1 MAIPMT
7 HSTAFALRGVSA
19 AALLCLSGW
28 AHAQT
33 SVPDAGAVLRNI
45 EQGLPQA
52 QPLVT
57 PAPLAAPA
65 SGNEISLGKLVGV
78 QVESTFFPDEIQ
90 AYWLPYM
97 NKGVSGAEIGRFKAW
112 LWEQLQAKGFLAYVA
127 TTEEVTPTG
136 SVLKV
141 KVSAPT
147 LGRVTVA
154 ALDETATDPGS
165 RPYVDQVA
173 RRFAK
178 SYTAGSPVDLQGMSA
193 RLNAIGY
200 DLPVT
205 LEAALRQ
212 PDAANIDVVINMR
225 LLPSEPGRLS
235 GGLVQLNNHGLKAYG
250 REQVLTQVRIQG
262 EAPLTEYGVVAQAS
276 KGVSYLSANRT
287 AAIEG
292 WQSRSN
298 LSASASRT
306 QTKIDGV
313 SVKSNTQVLGGGVTS
328 LIGSSR
334 DSNTVSNVNL
344 SHRNTT
350 SKVGGAVDTD
360 RRDIQLAANVRMS
373 GTPGW
378 VTGYDAVVGM
388 RLGSIGIQSPL
399 DRDAR
404 GVKGAYQI
412 LETSGEFRQN
422 LSEDKRWVGAV
433 RWRAQKAFQNVDSY
447 NQISLGGVNGIRA
460 YTTSDGVG
468 DEGVQLS
475 FDLTHQ
481 INNALFAG
489 VLYDVGMVKQNIKA
503 VGGVKPDPY
512 SLSGAGVQIGG
523 NKGAWS
529 WNAIVAKG
537 LDKTEP
543 FETAVSEDLKKWRG
557 SVALTYRF

>member
-1 MAIPMT
+1 M
-7 HSTAFALRGVSA
+7 
-19 AALLCLSGW
+19 
-28 AHAQT
+28 
-33 SVPDAGAVLRNI
+33 PDAGAVLRNI

-65 SGNEISLGKLVGV
+65 SGSDFSLGKLVGV

-97 NKGVSGAEIGRFKAW
+97 NKGVSAAEIGRFKAW

-127 TTEEVTPTG
+127 TSEEVTPTG

-141 KVSAPT
+141 KVSAPI

-165 RPYVDQVA
+165 RPYLDQVA

-178 SYTAGSPVDLQGMSA
+178 SYMAGAPVDVQGMSA
-193 RLNAIGY
+193 RLNAISY

-212 PDAANIDVVINMR
+212 TDAANIDVVINMR
-225 LLPSEPGRLS
+225 LLSREPGRVS

-250 REQVLTQVRIQG
+250 REQVLTQVRVQG
-262 EAPLTEYGVVAQAS
+262 EAPLTEYGLVAQAS
-276 KGVSYLSANRT
+276 EGVQYLGLTRT
-287 AAIEG
+287 NALAG
-292 WQSRSN
+292 LQSRGN
-298 LSASASRT
+298 LGASSSRT
-306 QTKIDGV
+306 STKIEGV
-313 SVKSNTQVLGGGVTS
+313 SVQSDTLDFSAGVTRLLAS
-328 LIGSSR
+328 DR
-334 DSNTVSNVNL
+334 DSNTL
-344 SHRNTT
+344 STLSIGHRTTT
-350 SKVGGAVDTD
+350 SKLGGEVNTD
-360 RRDIQLAANVRMS
+360 RRDIQLSANVRMS
-373 GTPGW
+373 GAPGW
-378 VTGYDAVVGM
+378 VTGYDTQVGM
-388 RLGSIGIQSPL
+388 RVGSIGIQSPL

-404 GVKGAYQI
+404 GVKGTYQI
-412 LETSGEFRQN
+412 LETKGELRQN
-422 LSEDKRWVGAV
+422 LSADKRWVGAV
-433 RWRAQKAFQNVDSY
+433 RWRAQKAFQNLDSY

-489 VLYDVGMVKQNIKA
+489 VLYDVGRVKQNIKA
-503 VGGVKPDPY
+503 VGGVKPNPY
-512 SLSGAGVQIGG
+512 SLSGAGVQLGG

-529 WNAIVAKG
+529 WNAIMAKG
-537 LDKTEP
+537 LNKTEP
-543 FETAVSEDLKKWRG
+543 FETAVTEELGKWRG
-557 SVALTYRF
+557 SVALNYRF

>member
-1 MAIPMT
+1 MT
-7 HSTAFALRGVSA
+7 HSNAFALRGISA

-57 PAPLAAPA
+57 PGPLAAPA
-65 SGNEISLGKLVGV
+65 TGSDFSLGKLVGV

-90 AYWLPYM
+90 AYWLPSM
-97 NKGVSGAEIGRFKAW
+97 NKGVSAAEIGRFKAW
-112 LWEQLQAKGFLAYVA
+112 LWEQLQAKGYLAYVA
-127 TTEEVTPTG
+127 TSEEVTPTG

-141 KVSAPT
+141 KVSAPI

-178 SYTAGSPVDLQGMSA
+178 SYTAGAPVDVQGMSA
-193 RLNAIGY
+193 RLNAISY

-225 LLPSEPGRLS
+225 LLASEPGRVS
-235 GGLVQLNNHGLKAYG
+235 GGLVQLNNHGLEAYG
-250 REQVLTQVRIQG
+250 RAQVLTQVRVQG
-262 EAPLTEYGVVAQAS
+262 EAPLTEYGLVAQAS
-276 KGVSYLSANRT
+276 EGVQYLGLTRT
-287 AAIEG
+287 NALAG
-292 WQSRSN
+292 LQSRAV
-298 LSASASRT
+298 LGVDTSRT
-306 QTKIDGV
+306 STKIEDV
-313 SVKSNTQVLGGGVTS
+313 RVQSNTLAFLAGVNRLVAS
-328 LIGSSR
+328 DR
-334 DSNTVSNVNL
+334 DSNTIATASL
-344 SHRNTT
+344 KHRTTT
-350 SKVGGAVDTD
+350 SKVGGEVNTD
-360 RRDIQLAANVRMS
+360 RRDVQLTANVQMS

-378 VTGYDAVVGM
+378 VTAYDAHARM
-388 RLGSIGIQSPL
+388 RVGSIGIQNPL
-399 DRDAR
+399 DGDAR
-404 GVKGAYQI
+404 GVKGTYQI
-412 LETSGEFRQN
+412 LETNGELRQN
-422 LSEDKRWVGAV
+422 LSEDKRWTGAV
-433 RWRAQKAFQNVDSY
+433 RWRAQKAFQNLDSY

-481 INNALFAG
+481 INNGLFAG
-489 VLYDVGMVKQNIKA
+489 VLYDVGVVKQNIKA
-503 VGGVKPDPY
+503 VGGVNPDPY
-512 SLSGAGVQIGG
+512 NLSGAGVQMGG
-523 NKGAWS
+523 NMGAWS
-529 WNAIVAKG
+529 WNAIMAKG

-543 FETAVSEDLKKWRG
+543 FETAVTEELEKWRG
-557 SVALTYRF
+557 SVALNYRF

>member
-1 MAIPMT
+1 
-7 HSTAFALRGVSA
+7 
-19 AALLCLSGW
+19 
-28 AHAQT
+28 
-33 SVPDAGAVLRNI
+33 
-45 EQGLPQA
+45 
-52 QPLVT
+52 
-57 PAPLAAPA
+57 
-65 SGNEISLGKLVGV
+65 
-78 QVESTFFPDEIQ
+78 
-90 AYWLPYM
+90 
-97 NKGVSGAEIGRFKAW
+97 
-112 LWEQLQAKGFLAYVA
+112 
-127 TTEEVTPTG
+127 
-136 SVLKV
+136 
-141 KVSAPT
+141 
-147 LGRVTVA
+147 
-154 ALDETATDPGS
+154 
-165 RPYVDQVA
+165 
-173 RRFAK
+173 
-178 SYTAGSPVDLQGMSA
+178 MSA
-193 RLNAIGY
+193 RLNAISY

-225 LLPSEPGRLS
+225 LLSREPGRVS

-250 REQVLTQVRIQG
+250 REQVLTQVRVQG
-262 EAPLTEYGVVAQAS
+262 EAPLTEYDLLAQAS

-328 LIGSSR
+328 LISSNR
-334 DSNTVSNVNL
+334 DSNTLSNVNL

-350 SKVGGAVDTD
+350 SKVGGSVDTD

-378 VTGYDAVVGM
+378 VTGYDAQAGM
-388 RLGSIGIQSPL
+388 RVGSIGIQSPL

-404 GVKGAYQI
+404 GVKGTYQI
-412 LETSGEFRQN
+412 LETKGELRQN
-422 LSEDKRWVGAV
+422 LSADKRWVGAV
-433 RWRAQKAFQNVDSY
+433 RWRAQKAFQNLDSY

-468 DEGVQLS
+468 DEGVQMS

-481 INNALFAG
+481 FNNALFAG
-489 VLYDVGMVKQNIKA
+489 VLYDVGVVKQNIKA

-512 SLSGAGVQIGG
+512 SLSGAGVQLGG

-529 WNAIVAKG
+529 WNAIMAKG

-543 FETAVSEDLKKWRG
+543 FETAVSEELGKWRG
-557 SVALTYRF
+557 SVALNYRF

>member
-1 MAIPMT
+1 MGIPMT
-7 HSTAFALRGVSA
+7 HSSAFALRGVSA

-33 SVPDAGAVLRNI
+33 TAPDAGAVLRNI

-52 QPLVT
+52 QPLAT

-127 TTEEVTPTG
+127 TSEEITPTG

-178 SYTAGSPVDLQGMSA
+178 SYTAGSPVDVQGMSA
-193 RLNAIGY
+193 RLNAISY
-200 DLPVT
+200 DLPIT

-225 LLPSEPGRLS
+225 LLPSEPGRLR
-235 GGLVQLNNHGLKAYG
+235 GGVVQLNNHGLKAYG
-250 REQVLTQVRIQG
+250 REQVLTQVRVQG
-262 EAPLTEYGVVAQAS
+262 EAPLTEYGLVAQAS
-276 KGVSYLSANRT
+276 KGVTYLNANRT
-287 AAIEG
+287 AALEG
-292 WQSRSN
+292 WQSR
-298 LSASASRT
+298 LSTAASVTRT
-306 QTKIDGV
+306 QTTIDGV
-313 SVKSNTQVLGGGVTS
+313 DVKSNTQVLGGGVTS
-328 LIGSSR
+328 LIASSR
-334 DSNTVSNVNL
+334 DSNTQSNVGL
-344 SHRNTT
+344 GLRTTT
-350 SKVGGAVDTD
+350 SKVGGAVDTA
-360 RRDIQLAANVRMS
+360 RRDVQLSANVRMS

-378 VTGYDAVVGM
+378 VTGYDAQASVRV
-388 RLGSIGIQSPL
+388 GSIGIRDAA

-412 LETSGEFRQN
+412 LETNGELRQN
-422 LSEDKRWVGAV
+422 LSADKRWVGAV
-433 RWRAQKAFQNVDSY
+433 RWRAQKAFQNLDSY
-447 NQISLGGVNGIRA
+447 NQFSLGGVNGIRA

-468 DEGVQLS
+468 DEGMLVS

-481 INNALFAG
+481 FNNALFAG
-489 VLYDVGMVKQNIKA
+489 VLYDVGMVKQNINA

-512 SLSGAGVQIGG
+512 SLSGAGVQLGG
-523 NKGAWS
+523 SMGAWS
-529 WNAIVAKG
+529 WNASMAKG

-543 FETAVSEDLKKWRG
+543 FETAVSEELEKWRG
-557 SVALTYRF
+557 SVAVNYRF

>member
-1 MAIPMT
+1 MT
-7 HSTAFALRGVSA
+7 HSTAFALRGISA
-19 AALLCLSGW
+19 AALLCLSGL

-33 SVPDAGAVLRNI
+33 SVPDAGSVLRNI

-65 SGNEISLGKLVGV
+65 SSNEISLGKLVGV

-90 AYWLPYM
+90 AYWLPSM
-97 NKGVSGAEIGRFKAW
+97 NKGVSAAEIGRFKAW
-112 LWEQLQAKGFLAYVA
+112 LWEQLQAKGYLAYVA
-127 TTEEVTPTG
+127 TSEEVTPTG

-141 KVSAPT
+141 KVSAPI

-178 SYTAGSPVDLQGMSA
+178 SYTAGAPVDVQGMSA
-193 RLNAIGY
+193 RLNAISY

-225 LLPSEPGRLS
+225 LLSREPGRVS

-250 REQVLTQVRIQG
+250 REQILTQVRVQG
-262 EAPLTEYGVVAQAS
+262 EEPLTEYGLVAQAS
-276 KGVSYLSANRT
+276 EGVAYVSLNRT

-292 WQSRSN
+292 QQSRIN
-298 LSASASRT
+298 LSASASST
-306 QTKIDGV
+306 QTRVSGV
-313 SVKSNTQVLGGGVTS
+313 SVRSKTHILGVGPTT
-328 LIGSSR
+328 LISSSR
-334 DSNTVSNVNL
+334 DSNTLSNLNL
-344 SHRNTT
+344 SYRHTT
-350 SKVGGAVDTD
+350 SKVGGAVDTKRSD
-360 RRDIQLAANVRMS
+360 FQLAFNVRMS

-378 VTGYDAVVGM
+378 VTGYDAQAGV
-388 RLGSIGIQSPL
+388 RLGVISIRSSF

-404 GVKGAYQI
+404 DVKDTYQI
-412 LETSGEFRQN
+412 LETNGELRQN
-422 LSEDKRWVGAV
+422 LSEDKRWVGKV
-433 RWRAQKAFQNVDSY
+433 SWRAQKAFQNVDSY

-468 DEGVQLS
+468 DEGVQVS

-481 INNALFAG
+481 FSNAMYAG
-489 VLYDVGMVKQNIKA
+489 VLYDVGVVRQNIKA
-503 VGGVKPDPY
+503 VSGVKPAPY
-512 SLSGAGVQIGG
+512 SLSGAGVQLGG

-529 WNAIVAKG
+529 WNAIMAKG

-543 FETAVSEDLKKWRG
+543 FETAVSEELEKWRG